1 VGEIEQT
8 QIVTRARLV
17 DLVGGDRLHSL
28 ELTAGSM
35 VERRHVVTAM
45 GVKIGRSEPSDVIIA
60 DSEISRS
67 HCFVTLRGDELWVS
81 DLNSTNGTFV
91 DGVRVT
97 GPTLLP
103 VGSVLQV
110 GKRTLKHEWR
120 TRDEFEQSEEGD
132 RDLLRAA
139 SYVRALLPAP
149 RGDGPIRAEWV
160 YQPSAKLGGDTFG
173 YGQLNEHQ
181 FVAYL
186 VDVAGHGAGAALH
199 AVAITNQLRQRS
211 LPNTDMAR
219 PELVLS
225 TLNELFQ
232 MEDHDGL
239 YFTIWY
245 GVFDTRTR
253 QLSYASGGHHPAY
266 IVTPERDGAIP
277 LKTRNV
283 MIGAM
288 PAMPFIQAT
297 VTVPSSAC
305 LYLFSDGVFEVVDSD
320 GQEWGVEDFLKH
332 MLDPPLPGLSEPQRL
347 FEAVCRE
354 TGSRTFDDD
363 FSLVAFHID

>member
-1 VGEIEQT
+1 MGEVEQT

-17 DLVGGDRLHSL
+17 DLVTGDRLHCL
-28 ELTAGSM
+28 ELAAGSI
-35 VERRHVVTAM
+35 VEKRHVVTPL
-45 GVKIGRSEPSDVIIA
+45 GVKIGRTEPSDIVIA

-67 HCFVTLRGDELWVS
+67 HCFVTLRGDDLVVA

-91 DGVRVT
+91 DGVKVT
-97 GPTLLP
+97 GPTVVP
-103 VGSVLQV
+103 VGSVLQI

-120 TRDEFEQSEEGD
+120 TREEFEQSEEGD
-132 RDLLRAA
+132 RDLQRAA
-139 SYVRALLPAP
+139 SYVRALLPP
-149 RGDGPIRAEWV
+149 PQDGGPIRTEWV
-160 YQPSAKLGGDTFG
+160 YLPSAKLGGDTFG
-173 YGQLNEHQ
+173 YGRLNEHQ
-181 FVAYL
+181 FIAYL
-186 VDVAGHGAGAALH
+186 IDVAGHGAGAALH

-266 IVTPERDGAIP
+266 LVAPGREIAVP
-277 LKTRNV
+277 LKTNNV

-288 PAMPFIQAT
+288 PAMPFMQAT

-305 LYLFSDGVFEVVDSD
+305 LYLFSDGVFEVVDTD
-320 GQEWGVEDFLKH
+320 GQEWGVADFVEHVLAS
-332 MLDPPLPGLSEPQRL
+332 PQPGLSEPQRL
-347 FEAVCRE
+347 FEAVCRA
-354 TGSRTFDDD
+354 TGSRSFDDD
-363 FSLVAFHID
+363 FSIVAFHID